1 MLENLFQAMLLTSCI
16 GAALSLLLLLLKPAT
31 KKYFSSNWHYYI
43 WLVVLFVMILPVRFH
58 LPIAAPPAVFTP
70 VQTAM
75 LPAPQT
81 DALTHLEPQETA
93 QPTQTTPAPAT
104 LIWLKTV
111 WGNKS
116 VIFPLLWLAVA
127 AGLLLL
133 KLLRYAA
140 FLRSVRK
147 HSDIISCPA
156 LAAFTDRNILVR
168 ASDRISSPLMVGIL
182 KPTLLLPK
190 TELTQQQFEHIL
202 AHETTHLKRNDI
214 CYKWFVSFVK
224 CVHWFNPMIYLV
236 QHQINLECEIS
247 CDAAVTK
254 HMNETETRSYAD
266 TILTLLAAGRSK
278 TIPLTTGMTG
288 SKKNLKRRFIMMK
301 NKKTVSKLTSFISV
315 LLTVVLLSTTIFA
328 SGALSY
334 LVADDYTIEIT
345 NNGEKIALGN
355 KPFIENGEVY
365 LPLREIFEKLNV
377 TNDIKWDNGKIDI
390 TLSLP
395 IDPYQNNKI
404 IDTSKVEFFYEIK
417 LGSDSIV
424 VNPNSED
431 SYTSYAAD
439 MLNVPILKNDK
450 TYITYD
456 YMDYMLGGGAY
467 SDKHHIAYTVY
478 DKNGNLIDKSRNSFE
493 TGMIMVDE
501 NATVVYKSDDLKNPE
516 HTVIGFFEAFS
527 DSNFTLMKN
536 YCTENCRNTFFGD
549 GHCFGMTS
557 ATIQQVE
564 IDPFEYTKS
573 SNDFNIMVDVR
584 MEPAELSVFAPDQT
598 QTSFY
603 VCLVR
608 QPDDRYLIDR
618 FVTGL

>member
-16 GAALSLLLLLLKPAT
+16 GTALSLLLLLLKPAT

-58 LPIAAPPAVFTP
+58 LPIAAPPAVSAP

-75 LPAPQT
+75 LPPPQT

-93 QPTQTTPAPAT
+93 QPTQTAPALAT

-140 FLRSVRK
+140 FLHSVRK
-147 HSDIISCPA
+147 YSDIISCPA
-156 LAAFTDRNILVR
+156 LAAFTNRNILVR
-168 ASDRISSPLMVGIL
+168 ASDRISSPLMVGIFN
-182 KPTLLLPK
+182 PVLLLPK
-190 TELTQQQFEHIL
+190 TELTQQQFEHVL

-214 CYKWFVSFVK
+214 CYKWFVLFVK
-224 CVHWFNPMIYLV
+224 CVHWFNPMIYVV

-247 CDAAVTK
+247 CDWAVTK

-301 NKKTVSKLTSFISV
+301 NKKTVSKLTSFVSV

-345 NNGEKIALGN
+345 NNGEKIVLGN
-355 KPFIENGEVY
+355 KPFIENGSVY
-365 LPLREIFEKLNV
+365 VPLRETLEKAGFHNSNSDIRW
-377 TNDIKWDNGKIDI
+377 NDGKIDVALAQSNGEAGLFHI
-390 TLSLP
+390 EIGSRNIGLNRIDAAAIYSAP
-395 IDPYQNNKI
+395 IEKPNAVRMSI
-404 IDTSKVEFFYEIK
+404 IME
-417 LGSDSIV
+417 
-424 VNPNSED
+424 NPP
-431 SYTSYAAD
+431 
-439 MLNVPILKNDK
+439 VLKGWT
-450 TYITYD
+450 TYIPIENIN
-456 YMDYMLGGGAY
+456 YMLYNFFDLRTADGALY
-467 SDKHHIAYTVY
+467 KLSFGIY
-478 DKNGNLIDKSRNSFE
+478 DKNAADITAQFNNAKQSQQETEFMKKPEYTAANFFTAFENS
-493 TGMIMVDE
+493 D
-501 NATVVYKSDDLKNPE
+501 
-516 HTVIGFFEAFS
+516 FEA
-527 DSNFTLMKN
+527 MKK
-536 YCTENCRNTFFGD
+536 YCTNNCIDTYFKEGAV
-549 GHCFGMTS
+549 FGMKKAS
-557 ATIQQVE
+557 LESLE
-564 IDPFEYTKS
+564 IDPLEYAKS
-573 SNDFNIMVDVR
+573 SNDFNILVSVH
-584 MEPAELSVFAPDQT
+584 MEPAKISVFSPDQT

-608 QPDDRYLIDR
+608 QPDDRYLIDS